1 MVEMAFLYSNVC
13 GALWPSR
20 TSKQIKGAPLIVSP
34 KALIT
39 GASSGI
45 GRAFALAL
53 ARQGY
58 SLTLVARRGRKLQ
71 DVINDINDLDR
82 ISSQV
87 KHRIIVADLSKNEDV
102 DQVCA
107 DITTNN
113 YDLLINNAGAGL
125 YKSFQSTPW
134 TDIESRIQLNA
145 TTLAKLSYHYLAK
158 AKSGDALINVAS
170 IVGFTPYPPA
180 DIYAATKAFVVSL
193 SDALW
198 HQYQPQNIYVMTL
211 CPGATDTKFFEAA
224 GVDRNKNL
232 PRFYMQTPEAV
243 VSTALQALKKRKK
256 PTIIPGWQ
264 NKLFY
269 LFMRILNRKALVQA
283 VGKYSARQ

>member
-1 MVEMAFLYSNVC
+1 MQHNIANKVV
-13 GALWPSR
+13 
-20 TSKQIKGAPLIVSP
+20 V
-34 KALIT
+34 IT

-125 YKSFQSTPW
+125 YKSFQSTP
-134 TDIESRIQLNA
+134 
-145 TTLAKLSYHYLAK
+145 
-158 AKSGDALINVAS
+158 
-170 IVGFTPYPPA
+170 
-180 DIYAATKAFVVSL
+180 
-193 SDALW
+193 
-198 HQYQPQNIYVMTL
+198 
-211 CPGATDTKFFEAA
+211 
-224 GVDRNKNL
+224 
-232 PRFYMQTPEAV
+232 
-243 VSTALQALKKRKK
+243 
-256 PTIIPGWQ
+256 
-264 NKLFY
+264 
-269 LFMRILNRKALVQA
+269 
-283 VGKYSARQ
+283 